1 MTRQNQI
8 NKTHQIKQIN
18 IDSELYDIVVAKS
31 LFESDPWATE
41 YIDGRTHY
49 CEYAS
54 STPNTLED
62 LAKEDKGTHTI
73 YYYELPA
80 GSQNFLLKGYRY
92 HEGEVVGADVVKET
106 VSLLFTRNEL
116 ESEGWWQEVSGFNT
130 LEQREDFSWSPTNT
144 TSITVTYDAANNR
157 LCLAVPND
165 THQYLELSVVEIGV
179 AKVKQIPAAYLP
191 TNIQGGNSGGIKFYT
206 QPIEGLADTFMLFAS
221 STNENDI
228 SVELISGTRDVYKLN
243 L

>member
-1 MTRQNQI
+1 MTHQNQ
-8 NKTHQIKQIN
+8 NRQHQIKQIN
-18 IDSELYDIVVAKS
+18 IDSEIYDIVVAKS

-54 STPNTLED
+54 PPSRFED
-62 LAKEDKGTHTI
+62 LAKEDKGTNTI

-92 HEGEVVGADVVKET
+92 HEGEDVGADVVKET

-130 LEQREDFSWSPTNT
+130 LTYREDFSWSPTDT
-144 TSITVTYDAANNR
+144 TSVTVTYDAFNKR
-157 LCLAVPND
+157 LCLAVPKD
-165 THQYLELSVVEIGV
+165 TEDYLELSVVEIGV

-191 TNIQGGNSGGIKFYT
+191 ANIQGGNNGGIKFYT
-206 QPIEGLADTFMLFAS
+206 QPIEGLTDTFMLFAS

-228 SVELISGTRDVYKLN
+228 SVELISGTQDVYKLN

>member
-1 MTRQNQI
+1 MTHQNQ
-8 NKTHQIKQIN
+8 NRQHQIKQIN
-18 IDSELYDIVVAKS
+18 IDSEIYDIVVAKS
-31 LFESDPWATE
+31 QFESDPTATE

-54 STPNTLED
+54 SPSLFKD
-62 LAKEDKGTHTI
+62 LAKEVKGTNTI

-92 HEGEVVGADVVKET
+92 YEGEVVGADIVKAT

-116 ESEGWWQEVSGFNT
+116 ESEGWWQEVNGFNT
-130 LEQREDFSWSPTNT
+130 VERQENFSMSPTNT

-165 THQYLELSVVEIGV
+165 TQQYLELSVVEIGV

-191 TNIQGGNSGGIKFYT
+191 TSIQSGNGGGIKFYT

-228 SVELISGTRDVYKLN
+228 SVELISGTQDAYKLN

>member
-1 MTRQNQI
+1 MTHQNQ
-8 NKTHQIKQIN
+8 KRQHQIKQIN
-18 IDSELYDIVVAKS
+18 IDSEIYDIVVAKS

-54 STPNTLED
+54 APSLFKD
-62 LAKEDKGTHTI
+62 LAKEAKGTNTI

-92 HEGEVVGADVVKET
+92 HEGEDVGADVVKET

-130 LEQREDFSWSPTNT
+130 LAQREDFSWSPTDT
-144 TSITVTYDAANNR
+144 TSVTVTYDAVNNR
-157 LCLAVPND
+157 LCLAVPKD
-165 THQYLELSVVEIGV
+165 TEKYLELPVVEIGV

-191 TNIQGGNSGGIKFYT
+191 ASIQGGNSSSIKFYT
-206 QPIEGLADTFMLFAS
+206 QPIEGLTDTFMLFAS

-228 SVELISGTRDVYKLN
+228 SVELISGTQDAYKLN